1 MAAND
6 KTLAS
11 TERPTG
17 GEATDS
23 ERNEDESTEADET
36 DETVPELPLD
46 QVFEILKNRRRR
58 TVLQYLEGEDEP
70 VPLGEI
76 AEHVAADE
84 NDTTVAKVTSKERKC
99 AYVGLYQC
107 HLPKMD
113 DMNIVEFNQN
123 RGHVRLGPNAG
134 QLKQYLDWEAQ
145 DRRPWPLLYGAV
157 SGTGFGLV
165 ALTAVFTGTGI
176 APLVVSMLVLV
187 AISVISIVGLQS
199 ESDSSWRD
207 HRRVPFRHPV
217 DRLEQMWSK

>member
-6 KTLAS
+6 KTIAS

-23 ERNEDESTEADET
+23 DRVADESTEADEP
-36 DETVPELPLD
+36 VPELPLD

-58 TVLQYLEGEDEP
+58 TVLQYLEDRDEP

-84 NDTTVAKVTSKERKC
+84 NDTTVAQVTSKERKC

-113 DMNIVEFNQN
+113 DMDIVEFNQN
-123 RGHVRLGPNAG
+123 RGHVSAGPNAG

-145 DRRPWPLLYGAV
+145 NRRPWPLLYGAV

-165 ALTAVFTGTGI
+165 ALTAVFTGIGV

-187 AISVISIVGLQS
+187 AISVISIVGLKS
-199 ESDSSWRD
+199 ESESS
-207 HRRVPFRHPV
+207 
-217 DRLEQMWSK
+217 

>member
-11 TERPTG
+11 TELTNGSRTTD
-17 GEATDS
+17 GEQNEGDSTDG
-23 ERNEDESTEADET
+23 DEA
-36 DETVPELPLD
+36 VPELPLD

-58 TVLQYLEGEDEP
+58 TVLQYLEDKDEP
-70 VPLGEI
+70 VSLGDI

-84 NDTTVAKVTSKERKC
+84 NDTTVAQVTSKERKC

-113 DMNIVEFNQN
+113 DMEIVEFNQN

-134 QLKQYLDWEAQ
+134 QLKQYLDWETRN
-145 DRRPWPLLYGAV
+145 RRPWPLLYGAV
-157 SGTGFGLV
+157 SGIGFGLV
-165 ALTAVFTGTGI
+165 ALTAVFTGTGM
-176 APLVVSMLVLV
+176 APLVVSMFVLV

-199 ESDSSWRD
+199 ESGSS
-207 HRRVPFRHPV
+207 
-217 DRLEQMWSK
+217 